1 MKTFARHLPHYVLLF
16 GILMAGFIGLVI
28 FSYDKN
34 FQFAVAAATSVAYV
48 VWGITHHIH
57 HKDLHLETVLE
68 YVAVAILG
76 VTILLTLIL
85 R

>member
-1 MKTFARHLPHYVLLF
+1 MRAFTKHLPHYILLF

-28 FSYDKN
+28 FSYDRN
-34 FQFAVAAATSVAYV
+34 FQFAVATATSVAYV
-48 VWGITHHIH
+48 FWGIIHHLQ
-57 HKDLHLETVLE
+57 HKDLHFEVVLE

-76 VTILLTLIL
+76 LTVLFSLIL